1 MAKGN
6 RAGAAR
12 QGQQRAPNAAG
23 LVAVHEG
30 GEAGLIAWWQ
40 LGGQIEL
47 EALASAWA
55 FAGLAE
61 DDLPNPPSELVA
73 LRRAIKGSFPKLEVV
88 PLPRT
93 AGFAAGDMEF
103 EEVEGEKP
111 DPVFRMQ
118 FKAWMED
125 GVLRLTGPRASFE
138 IKRTLWNE
146 LQKAQGILEATDLS
160 TWLVKQAS
168 GFGAVALRSM
178 GGVYFIP
185 ATHVQLW
192 RQVAQCIESCSKSVL
207 YEIPAMRTE
216 KAVAAILAALRNE
229 VESEVQHM
237 EAALL
242 EGEMGVRA
250 LANRQEHVKALLSKV
265 GQYERLLGAN
275 LQAIASAVESVQDK
289 ITQAM
294 LMRDDDA

>member
-1 MAKGN
+1 MGKANK
-6 RAGAAR
+6 AGAAV
-12 QGQQRAPNAAG
+12 QGQQRAPSAAS

-30 GEAGLIAWWQ
+30 GSTAGLIAWWQ

-47 EALASAWA
+47 ERLTQAWGA
-55 FAGLAE
+55 AGFDE
-61 DDLPNPPSELVA
+61 EQLPNPPSELVA
-73 LRRAIKGSFPKLEVV
+73 LRRAIKALYPKLEVV
-88 PLPRT
+88 PLPKT
-93 AGFAAGDMEF
+93 SGFAVGDMEF

-118 FKAWMED
+118 FKAWMDD
-125 GVLRLTGPRASFE
+125 GAFRVAGPRSTFE
-138 IKRTLWNE
+138 MKRILWKE

-168 GFGAVALRSM
+168 SFGAVALRTM
-178 GGVYFIP
+178 GGVYFLP
-185 ATHVQLW
+185 ETRVEEW
-192 RQVAQCIESCSKSVL
+192 RKLASCIEGCSKSVL

-216 KAVAAILAALRNE
+216 KAVSAILAALRNE
-229 VESEVQHM
+229 VEAEVQHM

-250 LANRQEHVKALLSKV
+250 LANRQEYVKALLNKV

-275 LQAIASAVESVQDK
+275 LQAISNAVEAVQDK

-294 LMRDDDA
+294 LAKEE